1 LVALGLTRFA
11 GPRRSSSAAS
21 RVASPGDTLNVPVL
35 LASGAANIGGVE
47 FDPASDSFV
56 AIDQRRFLPDLPDS
70 RAEDDSTAGG
80 GLQSSEPPE
89 PVDPQHQLSNTTGI
103 SAMNV
108 KNFGQ
113 ITNDISGNNGS
124 NAADYRII
132 QMAVKFAF

>member
-1 LVALGLTRFA
+1 MPA
-11 GPRRSSSAAS
+11 
-21 RVASPGDTLNVPVL
+21 L
-35 LASGAANIGGVE
+35 LASGAANIRGVE
-47 FDPASDSFV
+47 FDLASDSFV

-80 GLQSSEPPE
+80 DLRSSSEPSE
-89 PVDPQHQLSNTTGI
+89 PVDAEHQPALQQLS
-103 SAMNV
+103 AMSF

-113 ITNDISGNNGS
+113 ITNDISGNNGL

>member
-1 LVALGLTRFA
+1 LVALGLTLFCWSASLPFGCQPRCLSWRYPECAGFA
-11 GPRRSSSAAS
+11 SA
-21 RVASPGDTLNVPVL
+21 
-35 LASGAANIGGVE
+35 AANIRGVE
-47 FDPASDSFV
+47 FDLASDSFV

-80 GLQSSEPPE
+80 GLQSSEPSE
-89 PVDPQHQLSNTTGI
+89 PVDAEHQPALQQLSPM
-103 SAMNV
+103 SF

-113 ITNDISGNNGS
+113 ITNDISGNNGL